1 LVISKSIKPVSLTL
15 ESSKE
20 NQYPHPHSHP
30 HTEPPGG
37 KCTPGL
43 QPVQQPHTP
52 LGIQELVAMSPELD
66 TYAITKR
73 VKEVLTD
80 NNLGQRLFG
89 ESILGLTQGSVS
101 DLLSRPKPWH
111 KLSLKGREPFV
122 RMQLWLNDPYNI
134 DKLRDMKKMEKK
146 AYLKRRYGL
155 LSPGSDSDSPG
166 ARSDCVSP
174 AMTPLE
180 LCSFNQAKKPRVV
193 LAAEEKEALRKAYL
207 QEPYPSQHTIEM
219 LASQL
224 HLKTNTV
231 INWFHNYRS
240 RMRREVLMEGLQDND
255 TDAEP
260 TNCSTPTSHSPVSEG
275 DDRKQHP
282 RGRSHHVATRV
293 RQLNVKQETAEPE
306 VEGSGDEETS
316 NRHSKA
322 KASLAP
328 HDGEDPAKSPVDPVS
343 FKASSESCRS
353 SLEVSLNSPSAAS
366 SPGLMMSVSP
376 IPSSSAPI
384 SPSLPNSSAPST
396 NHSMEPPSVPNYSL
410 DLPALHNPKLNKST
424 QRRNEKMANLNNIIH
439 RLERAANREETLEWE
454 F

>member
-1 LVISKSIKPVSLTL
+1 IFSSSSPVSLSL

-20 NQYPHPHSHP
+20 NQQPESLGLGLSPHP
-30 HTEPPGG
+30 EGG
-37 KCTPGL
+37 KSTPGFMVL
-43 QPVQQPHTP
+43 HQPTNP
-52 LGIQELVAMSPELD
+52 LGIQELVAMSSELD
-66 TYAITKR
+66 TYAITKK

-89 ESILGLTQGSVS
+89 ETILGLTQGSVS

-122 RMQLWLNDPYNI
+122 RMQLWLNDPHNV
-134 DKLRDMKKMEKK
+134 DKLRAMKKIEKK

-155 LSPGSDSDSPG
+155 LSTGSDSDSPST
-166 ARSDCVSP
+166 RSECVSP
-174 AMTPLE
+174 TLASLD
-180 LCSFNQAKKPRVV
+180 LCPYSQAKKPRVV
-193 LAAEEKEALRKAYL
+193 LGAEEKEALRKAYL
-207 QEPYPSQHTIEM
+207 LEPYPSQNTIEI

-224 HLKTNTV
+224 KLKTNTV

-240 RMRREVLMEGLQDND
+240 RMRREVLMEGLLDND
-255 TDAEP
+255 TDAEL
-260 TNCSTPTSHSPVSEG
+260 HSYSPSMT
-275 DDRKQHP
+275 
-282 RGRSHHVATRV
+282 RSPNSDGEER
-293 RQLNVKQETAEPE
+293 RLQQLSGHIHSSLPLRANTALPHVKQEAMDREDE
-306 VEGSGDEETS
+306 GKEGSMKRESRVQCFST
-316 NRHSKA
+316 
-322 KASLAP
+322 ASRRE
-328 HDGEDPAKSPVDPVS
+328 GEDSGMSPVDPVS

-376 IPSSSAPI
+376 VPSSSAPI
-384 SPSLPNSSAPST
+384 SPSLPNPPSTST
-396 NHSMEPPSVPNYSL
+396 NHSLDPNQLPPFQS
-410 DLPALHNPKLNKST
+410 PKLNNRSS